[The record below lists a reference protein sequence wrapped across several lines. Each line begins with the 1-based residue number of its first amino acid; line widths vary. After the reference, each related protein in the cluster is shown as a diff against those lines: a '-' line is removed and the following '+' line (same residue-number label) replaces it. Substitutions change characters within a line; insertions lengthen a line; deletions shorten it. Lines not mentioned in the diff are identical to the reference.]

1 MVAEL
6 ATERDRPMLRIH
18 FQPEDL
24 TRTTVA
30 SSADV
35 LWEILLGLHLIQE
48 CADDIG
54 FDRWRRLTAPRVP
67 ASLHPLLELAP
78 PRGYSADFL
87 TPTWGQGDVT
97 EALARVRTTPRDRLA
112 RDLTELT
119 RRTSAPFFAR
129 SLRAGEPIVERITDD
144 VERFF
149 TIALAPYWAAI
160 ARDVEADRRRH
171 LRTLGDDGVGGL
183 LDTLHPAARWRHPVL
198 HVEDHVDQDLHL
210 RGRGLVLVPA
220 FFCRHHP
227 LTLKVIGPRPLLV
240 FPIGR
245 RTVNW
250 AEEDRDG
257 AAQERPAVGLLGP
270 TRTTVLA
277 ATTDGRSTTQI
288 ARAADIS
295 LAAVSHHTKVLREA
309 GLITTCRD
317 GYGVC
322 HRITELGLHLLHSRQ
337 VP

>member
-1 MVAEL
+1 VAGP
-6 ATERDRPMLRIH
+6 ATEKDRSMLRIH

-24 TRTTVA
+24 ARTTVA

-35 LWEILLGLHLIQE
+35 LWEILLSLHLVQE
-48 CADDIG
+48 CTDEIG
-54 FDRWRRLTAPRVP
+54 LGRWRRVTAPRVP

-87 TPTWGQGDVT
+87 TPTYGQGDVT
-97 EALARVRTTPRDRLA
+97 KALARIRTTPRDRLA
-112 RDLTELT
+112 HDLTELT
-119 RRTSAPFFAR
+119 RRTSVPFFAR
-129 SLRAGEPIVERITDD
+129 SLEAGEPVTERIAGD

-149 TIALAPYWAAI
+149 GFALAPYWAAI
-160 ARDVEADRRRH
+160 AHDVEADRRRH
-171 LRTLGDDGVGGL
+171 LRTLGDTGVEGL
-183 LDTLHPAARWRHPVL
+183 LDTLHPVVRWRHPVL

-227 LTLKVIGPRPLLV
+227 LTLKVTGPRPLLV

-245 RTVNW
+245 RTVTW
-250 AEEDRDG
+250 AKQDRDD
-257 AAQERPAVGLLGP
+257 AVAERPAVGLLGP

-277 ATTDGRSTTQI
+277 ASVDGRSTTQI
-288 ARAADIS
+288 AREAGIS

-309 GLITTCRD
+309 GLITTRRD

-337 VP
+337 AP